1 MVIRCRI
8 KKKHLLRIT
17 KPKLSANSSTL
28 WTCNISTS
36 IAKSG
41 PLHTSAYLLLILPT
55 WSFISPANAAIS
67 VRPNFRLKWFS
78 KLTDWLS
85 DDDDDVWVW
94 WRWWLLAADV
104 VDAVVKATPT
114 TPLIEALSTFVT
126 RRVSALPVVNGN
138 GQLVDIYTKNDV
150 MVTTDLSFYHC
161 RVCVCVLVS
170 AYCLSW

>member
-1 MVIRCRI
+1 
-8 KKKHLLRIT
+8 
-17 KPKLSANSSTL
+17 
-28 WTCNISTS
+28 
-36 IAKSG
+36 
-41 PLHTSAYLLLILPT
+41 
-55 WSFISPANAAIS
+55 
-67 VRPNFRLKWFS
+67 
-78 KLTDWLS
+78 
-85 DDDDDVWVW
+85 
-94 WRWWLLAADV
+94 LLAADV

-161 RVCVCVLVS
+161 HVWCVLVS